1 MVRARTPTLMLD
13 GEAILG
19 LTSRSSRC
27 ISRARIMVAEES
39 MESLMARYVAG
50 DLQAFDAFYE
60 LVAPRV
66 FKYLLSM
73 TRDRERTEDLC
84 QTTFL
89 KLHRSRA
96 GWIPGSPVLPWL
108 IAIARNALFDDSLRA
123 KNARGKV
130 TATGDLPDV
139 LDLAELDLPLNREM
153 ASVDLA
159 EILAEA
165 IAGLPVL
172 QREALV
178 LTKQSGL
185 TQREAALAL
194 GTTETAVKLR
204 VHRAYGTLRPILRKY
219 WESDQ

>member
-1 MVRARTPTLMLD
+1 MMTT
-13 GEAILG
+13 
-19 LTSRSSRC
+19 
-27 ISRARIMVAEES
+27 EEP
-39 MESLMARYVAG
+39 MESFMARYVAG
-50 DLQAFDAFYE
+50 DLQAFDSLYE
-60 LVAPRV
+60 RVAPRV

-73 TRDRERTEDLC
+73 TRDRERAQDLC

-89 KLHRSRA
+89 KLHRARA
-96 GWIPGSPVLPWL
+96 GWIPGSPVLPWI

-130 TATGDLPDV
+130 TATGDLPDII
-139 LDLAELDLPLNREM
+139 DLAELDAPLNRE
-153 ASVDLA
+153 APSADLA

-172 QREALV
+172 QREAIV

-185 TQREAALAL
+185 SQREAALAL